1 MYAGLVLALFIYSVK
16 CRSKNSVLLGVILYG
31 LLSEAGRVNV
41 KERERGGGGGRLK
54 MRAAKGL

>member
-41 KERERGGGGGRLK
+41 KERERGGGGGVDLK
-54 MRAAKGL
+54 